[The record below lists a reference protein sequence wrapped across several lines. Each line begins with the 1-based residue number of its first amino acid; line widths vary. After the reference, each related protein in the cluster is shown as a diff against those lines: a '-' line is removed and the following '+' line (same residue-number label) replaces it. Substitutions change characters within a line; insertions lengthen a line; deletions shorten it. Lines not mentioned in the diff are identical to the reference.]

1 MREGYVSTGTVV
13 AVSLWAVAAVTVG
26 TVWTLVIIGCPQ
38 RYISAVAMTTVT
50 SLSVATVWQVR
61 VYAMRICELLRVTSG
76 LKSPDAEVHTIGR
89 S

>member
-1 MREGYVSTGTVV
+1 MSDV
-13 AVSLWAVAAVTVG
+13 
-26 TVWTLVIIGCPQ
+26 
-38 RYISAVAMTTVT
+38 
-50 SLSVATVWQVR
+50 SVATVWQVR